1 MNNIDFEKCLSYAA
15 VVLDSREKFAFFT
28 HDKNA
33 QTSINRHLLA
43 SRSVIKKDNIDRWN
57 CFKKK
62 YLEKSNNLDIVT
74 FTIIRNPIDRYISA
88 FCYLQ
93 KIKKIDRKAD
103 VNNWTINVFRNIGT
117 NFDPHFTCQEKYHK
131 SIIDLN
137 FDFMLNLDRLQ
148 EDWIKLAEKISA
160 PKKLPHAN
168 STARKNFDLSND
180 SLKIIKDIYYEDFIL
195 FEKLQ

>member
-1 MNNIDFEKCLSYAA
+1 MHTDDLTKVLEYAD
-15 VVLDSREKFAFFT
+15 VVLDSKEKFAFFT
-28 HDKNA
+28 HNKNA

-57 CFKKK
+57 FLKEK
-62 YLEKSNNLDIVT
+62 YLKKSNNLDVIT

-93 KIKKIDRKAD
+93 KIKKIHKKVDIND
-103 VNNWTINVFRNIGT
+103 WTNNVFRRTGT
-117 NFDPHFTCQEKYHK
+117 AYDSHFTSQEKYHK

-137 FDFMLNLDRLQ
+137 FDFILNFDRLQ

-168 STARKNFDLSND
+168 STVRKNFDLSNN

-195 FEKLQ
+195 FGKLQ

>member
-1 MNNIDFEKCLSYAA
+1 MHTDDLKKVLEYAD
-15 VVLDSREKFAFFT
+15 VVLDSKEKFAFFT
-28 HDKNA
+28 HNKNA

-57 CFKKK
+57 CFRKK

-74 FTIIRNPIDRYISA
+74 FTIIRNPIERYISA

-93 KIKKIDRKAD
+93 KIKKIDQKAD
-103 VNNWTINVFRNIGT
+103 VNNWTINVFHNIGT
-117 NFDPHFTCQEKYHK
+117 NFDPHFTSQEKYHK

-137 FDFMLNLDRLQ
+137 FDFILNFDRLQ
-148 EDWIKLAEKISA
+148 EDWIKLAKKISA

-168 STARKNFDLSND
+168 STASKNFDLSND
-180 SLKIIKDIYYEDFIL
+180 SLKIIEDKYYEDFIL
-195 FEKLQ
+195 FKKLQ